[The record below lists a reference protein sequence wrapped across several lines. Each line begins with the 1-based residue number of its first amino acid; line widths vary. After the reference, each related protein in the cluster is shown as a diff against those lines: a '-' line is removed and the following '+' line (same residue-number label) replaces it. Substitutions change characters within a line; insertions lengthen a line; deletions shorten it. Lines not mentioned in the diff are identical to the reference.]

1 MLSLSALLLLTTVTI
16 AATDPPTEATQVESL
31 PVELAWTD
39 LTGHAQTLD
48 AYRGRVVVLNFWAT
62 WCAPCRDELPD
73 LVELQ
78 SRFGMYGVQVIGA
91 AADPAG
97 DSLSVAEFARRYK
110 INFPVLLGATT
121 HQMETLG
128 VGVALPATV
137 VIDRQGRVVERIPGV
152 FEPAKLEA
160 LIAGLVEGAQ
170 ARAKDDAVP
179 LEVAVASSHDHGDR
193 DPGHKPHGGTEASLV
208 PS

>member
-16 AATDPPTEATQVESL
+16 ASTDPPTESTQVKSL
-31 PVELAWTD
+31 PVELTWTD

-78 SRFGMYGVQVIGA
+78 NRYGMYGVQVVGA
-91 AADPAG
+91 AADPTRDRA
-97 DSLSVAEFARRYK
+97 SVAEFARRYK

-121 HQMETLG
+121 EQMETLG

-137 VIDRQGRVVERIPGV
+137 VFDRQGRIVERIPGV
-152 FEPAKLEA
+152 FEVAKLEA
-160 LIAGLVEGAQ
+160 LLDGLVEGEQ
-170 ARAKDDAVP
+170 AEEKNDAAP
-179 LEVAVASSHDHGDR
+179 LQVAAA